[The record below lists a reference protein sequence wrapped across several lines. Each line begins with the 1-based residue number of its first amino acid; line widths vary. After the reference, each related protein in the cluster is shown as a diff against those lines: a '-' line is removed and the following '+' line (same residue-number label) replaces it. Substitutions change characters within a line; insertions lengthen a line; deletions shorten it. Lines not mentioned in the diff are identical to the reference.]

1 MSNSINAENNE
12 FALPEVPKAEKWI
25 IGEVIRKDVRTE
37 TKEEKEER
45 CRRLLGKHTS
55 SPVYQ
60 SLFQLLRIGESKHEA
75 REKERKK
82 QRDKDTY
89 LKYSCTSPYIHS
101 YETLYHY
108 VKVGERYWAW
118 VQKNYPDVHT
128 LRYAKKM
135 GCPRAY
141 IQSRIDAGL
150 SPYTIAMET
159 SALAKLYRCHAWEI
173 HDDRPPRLSENI
185 TRSRNYTMETLER
198 NRITYGDLVDF
209 CLRTGLRRS
218 EVMRV
223 RPDCFFNCGDD
234 LMLHLDGHAQNTK
247 GGRSRDVEI
256 LPENQAWLRE
266 YISRFAPDKMMF
278 PAPSTH
284 LDIHALRSMY
294 AEALYKAFARPIE
307 EISADER
314 IPLARPKKDN
324 SRPNKVRIDAPALY
338 RRRWDGKVFDRRAL
352 LRVAE
357 SLGHSRVDVV
367 VLNYLR

>member
-1 MSNSINAENNE
+1 MSNSIND
-12 FALPEVPKAEKWI
+12 FALLEEPEVKKWI

-37 TKEEKEER
+37 TTEEREER
-45 CRRLLGKHTS
+45 CRRLLEKHTS

-101 YETLYHY
+101 YGTFYHY

-118 VQKNYPDVHT
+118 VKKNYPDVRT
-128 LRYAKKM
+128 LRYARKI

-141 IQSRIDAGL
+141 IQHRIKSGKSAH
-150 SPYTIAMET
+150 TIAMET

-185 TRSRNYTMETLER
+185 TRSRNYNTETLEQ
-198 NRITYGDLVDF
+198 NRITYGDVVEFLR
-209 CLRTGLRRS
+209 RTGLRRS
-218 EVMRV
+218 EAMRTT
-223 RPDCFFNCGDD
+223 PKCFFDCGDD
-234 LMLHLDGHAQNTK
+234 LMLHLDGSAQNTK

-256 LPENQAWLRE
+256 LPEDQAWLRDF
-266 YISRFAPDKMMF
+266 ISRYEPDKIMF
-278 PAPSTH
+278 PAPPAH
-284 LDIHALRSMY
+284 LDIHGIRAIY
-294 AEALYKAFARPIE
+294 AAALYEAFARPIE
-307 EISADER
+307 EIPANER
-314 IPLARPKKDN
+314 IPLPRPKRDN
-324 SRPNKVRIDAPALY
+324 SRPNQVRIDAPPVY
-338 RRRWDGKVFDRRAL
+338 RRRWDGKKFDRRAL

-357 SLGHSRVDVV
+357 SLGHSREDVV